1 MNPQTLSAFLDVS
14 RAHLL
19 RKGNPMEPHNVYKPG
34 GILYPIMVI
43 AGVSVTVFSLLGTA
57 TLMGRLPAAQSA
69 VFDHPEA
76 AATPASAPQTT
87 PTVNHATDRG
97 KVSPAVACASCGT
110 ITAINATEVKG
121 QGSGL
126 GVVAGGVTGAIL
138 GNQIGNG
145 NGRTAATLLGAA
157 GGAYVGNEIE
167 KNTKTTTRYAITVRM
182 SDGSYRIFH
191 RSTLPQFAIGQK
203 VRVEG
208 DTLRPLVAS

>member
-1 MNPQTLSAFLDVS
+1 MDTHSI
-14 RAHLL
+14 
-19 RKGNPMEPHNVYKPG
+19 YKPG

-69 VFDHPEA
+69 VFDRQETA
-76 AATPASAPQTT
+76 TATPAPAPKVAQS
-87 PTVNHATDRG
+87 VNHSTNRS
-97 KVSPAVACASCGT
+97 KISSAVACASCGT
-110 ITAINATEVKG
+110 ITAIDSTEVKG

-145 NGRTAATLLGAA
+145 NGRTATTLLGAA

-167 KNTKTTTRYAITVRM
+167 KNTKTTTRYSITVRM

-208 DTLRPLVAS
+208 DTLRPLVVS

>member
-14 RAHLL
+14 RAYLL
-19 RKGNPMEPHNVYKPG
+19 RKGNPMETHNIYKPG
-34 GILYPIMVI
+34 GILYPIMVA

-57 TLMGRLPAAQSA
+57 ALMGRLPAAQSA
-69 VFDHPEA
+69 VFDPPEA
-76 AATPASAPQTT
+76 AAAAQAPMAAQTANHSTP
-87 PTVNHATDRG
+87 RG
-97 KVSPAVACASCGT
+97 KSSPVIACASCGT
-110 ITAINATEVKG
+110 ITAIDSTEVKG

-145 NGRTAATLLGAA
+145 NGRAAATLLGAA

-167 KNTKTTTRYAITVRM
+167 KNTKTTTRYSVTVRM

-208 DTLRPLVAS
+208 NTLRPLVAS